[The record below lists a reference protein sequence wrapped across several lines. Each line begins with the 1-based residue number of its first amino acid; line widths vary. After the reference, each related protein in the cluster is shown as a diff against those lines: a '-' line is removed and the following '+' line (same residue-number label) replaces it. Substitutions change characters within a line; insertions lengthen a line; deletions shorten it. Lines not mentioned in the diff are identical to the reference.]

1 MDIFTPEK
9 RREVMQAI
17 RGKDTTIEMML
28 RKKLWEKGYR
38 YRKNYN
44 KLAGKPDIV
53 FPKYK
58 IAIFCDST
66 FWHGYNWEEK
76 KKRIGTNR
84 EYWIKKIE
92 GNIERDKRINQELI
106 ADGWIVLRFWE
117 TDIKK
122 NLDECVAKIEEA
134 IQQRKSQI
142 NDG

>member
-17 RGKDTTIEMML
+17 KGKDTTIEMML

-44 KLAGKPDIV
+44 KIVGKPDIV

-76 KKRIGTNR
+76 ETVGTNR
-84 EYWIKKIE
+84 NTDKKIE
-92 GNIERDKRINQELI
+92 RNWRGQRINQDLI
-106 ADGWIVLRFWE
+106 AGLIVLRF
-117 TDIKK
+117 
-122 NLDECVAKIEEA
+122 
-134 IQQRKSQI
+134 
-142 NDG
+142 

>member
-1 MDIFTPEK
+1 MYSRNT
-9 RREVMQAI
+9 
-17 RGKDTTIEMML
+17 
-28 RKKLWEKGYR
+28 KL
-38 YRKNYN
+38 
-44 KLAGKPDIV
+44 P
-53 FPKYK
+53 F
-58 IAIFCDST
+58 FCDST

>member
-76 KKRIGTNR
+76 KKRLDTNK

-92 GNIERDKRINQELI
+92 RNMERDKRVNEELTSQ
-106 ADGWIVLRFWE
+106 GWIVLRFWE

-122 NLDECVAKIEEA
+122 NLDECVAKIEKA
-134 IQQRKSQI
+134 IQQRKSQ
-142 NDG
+142 NKGG

>member
-44 KLAGKPDIV
+44 KIVGKPDIV

-92 GNIERDKRINQELI
+92 ATLRGIKELI
-106 ADGWIVLRFWE
+106 
-117 TDIKK
+117 K
-122 NLDECVAKIEEA
+122 N
-134 IQQRKSQI
+134 
-142 NDG
+142 

>member
-1 MDIFTPEK
+1 
-9 RREVMQAI
+9 
-17 RGKDTTIEMML
+17 ML
-28 RKKLWEKGYR
+28 RKKLWGKGYR

-44 KLAGKPDIV
+44 KIVGKPDNV

-76 KKRIGTNR
+76 KKRLDTNK

-92 GNIERDKRINQELI
+92 RNMERDKRVNEELTSQ
-106 ADGWIVLRFWE
+106 GWIVLRFWE

-122 NLDECVAKIEEA
+122 NLDECVAKIEKA
-134 IQQRKSQI
+134 IQQRKSQ
-142 NDG
+142 NKGG

>member
-1 MDIFTPEK
+1 
-9 RREVMQAI
+9 MQAI

-76 KKRIGTNR
+76 KKRLDTNK

-92 GNIERDKRINQELI
+92 RNMERDKRVNEELTSQ
-106 ADGWIVLRFWE
+106 GWIVLRFWE

-122 NLDECVAKIEEA
+122 NLDECVAKIEKA
-134 IQQRKSQI
+134 IQQRKSQ
-142 NDG
+142 NKGG

>member
-44 KLAGKPDIV
+44 KIVGKPDIV

-84 EYWIKKIE
+84 EYWIRKIE

-106 ADGWIVLRFWE
+106 AGGWIVLRFWE

>member
-84 EYWIKKIE
+84 EYWIRKIE
-92 GNIERDKRINQELI
+92 GNIERDKRINQDLI